1 MKIVALSPVLRILAR
16 GFCLLGALAL
26 SGCSVFSSYDERY
39 DPAPLTT
46 YEPGATAQVVWRAS
60 PGSGMGVGFAPIVVA
75 EAVYAAAVNGGVGK
89 YELATGRPLWQT
101 RTNVRLSAGVGSDGI
116 VTAVASPWGDV
127 IAFDDNGAEIWR
139 SRATSEVT
147 IPPAVGDGVVVVRS
161 GDYRIQAFNA
171 ETGERLWSLQ
181 RPGPALALRTSTR
194 MVIEQGLVLTG
205 LPGGRLMA
213 IDAMTGSVRWEGIV
227 ASPKGASDLERLTDV
242 VGSPQLVGP
251 LLCATAYQGR
261 IACFDMSAGGRPAW
275 AKDFS
280 SASGMTVAGN
290 LAFASDVNGA
300 VYGFALDGGG
310 NLWKQSALRNRQLSA
325 PAVVNGVVAV
335 GDLDGYVHFLAPHD
349 GRLLARVTAGKG
361 PIAAPLAA
369 TPQGVLVQD
378 GNGGLALI
386 SVTNRP

>member
-1 MKIVALSPVLRILAR
+1 LKKTFRVLAR
-16 GFCLLGALAL
+16 GLCVTSAVVL
-26 SGCSVFSSYDERY
+26 SGCGVFSSFDERY
-39 DPAPLTT
+39 DPAPLTN
-46 YEPGATAQVVWRAS
+46 YEPAATVQVVWRAS
-60 PGSGMGVGFAPIVVA
+60 PGSGTGVGFAPQVVDD
-75 EAVYAAAVNGGVGK
+75 AVYAATANGGVGK
-89 YELATGRPLWQT
+89 YELATGRPIWQT
-101 RTNVRLSAGVGSDGI
+101 RTDVRLSAGVGSDGI

-127 IAFDDNGAEIWR
+127 IAFDDQGQERWR

-147 IPPAVGDGVVVVRS
+147 IPPLVGDGVVVVRS

-171 ETGERLWSLQ
+171 ETGERIWSLQ

-194 MVIEQGLVLTG
+194 MVMEQGLVLTG

-213 IDAMTGSVRWEGIV
+213 IDALSGNVRWEGIV

-251 LLCATAYQGR
+251 LLCAAAYQGR
-261 IACFDMSAGGRPAW
+261 IACFDMAAGGRPAW
-275 AKDFS
+275 ARDFS

-290 LAFASDVNGA
+290 LAFASDVSGA

-310 NLWKQSALRNRQLSA
+310 NLWKQHALRNRELSA
-325 PAVVNGVVAV
+325 PAVVDGTVAV
-335 GDLDGYVHFLAPHD
+335 GDRDGYVHFLAPHD
-349 GRLLARVTAGKG
+349 GSLLARVAAGKG
-361 PIAAPLAA
+361 PIAAPLQA

-378 GNGGLALI
+378 GNGSLALI